1 MLLTAVNNADV
12 IRIVR
17 SGALAAYFPS
27 NEKSAAQVSLPK
39 CCFSG
44 LQRTVQWD
52 KCIESLAQNATCTV
66 EKQLHSCFYKKRPF
80 ETELSPLS
88 LNWRLVNQTAVNRN
102 GITAKILICSLKGQA
117 SISFGSRETRSESEI
132 LFAKFH

>member
-1 MLLTAVNNADV
+1 MRNLL
-12 IRIVR
+12 
-17 SGALAAYFPS
+17 PS
-27 NEKSAAQVSLPK
+27 FHFLSAAFQAFKGQSSATSAL
-39 CCFSG
+39 S
-44 LQRTVQWD
+44 
-52 KCIESLAQNATCTV
+52 SLAQNATCTV
-66 EKQLHSCFYKKRPF
+66 EKQLHSCFYKKRPL
-80 ETELSPLS
+80 ETELSHLS